1 MLNLG
6 ELNPIL
12 GWYSGSFLF
21 KVPNKVIKQPFELIK
36 QLKIK
41 STVIIHW

>member
-12 GWYSGSFLF
+12 GWYSGSFLS
-21 KVPNKVIKQPFELIK
+21 KVPNKVLKQTFELKK
-36 QLKIK
+36 QLEIK